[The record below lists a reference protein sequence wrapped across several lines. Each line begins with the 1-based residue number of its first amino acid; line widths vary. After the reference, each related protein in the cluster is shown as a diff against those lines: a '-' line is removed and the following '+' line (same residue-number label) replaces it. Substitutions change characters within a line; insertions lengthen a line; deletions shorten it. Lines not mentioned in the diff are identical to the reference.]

1 MNLKRVGQEK
11 IMMPESVDII
21 VPGKKPKGFRVRHG
35 LEVMGFDR
43 EKNVTK
49 EDVVIRVKS
58 LLNLIKETG
67 IPSKDFSA

>member
-1 MNLKRVGQEK
+1 MV
-11 IMMPESVDII
+11 PESVDII
-21 VPGKKPKGFRVRHG
+21 VPGKKQKGFRVRHR